1 MLRQEVLQENLQ
13 KNCEVIALKGF
24 KGGKLVKQREWIL
37 SVDVG
42 TSSVKATIFNGEV
55 ELVHESS
62 SNYPLLQTQSGF
74 VELDP
79 QQVLEAFYTAIQQ
92 VLSGVT
98 HCPNV
103 LVLSTAMHSLM
114 AIDELNQPIT
124 HLVTWAD
131 QRAESEARQ
140 LRSSTQGKCLY
151 QKTGTPIHAM
161 SPLVKLAWFRKNEP
175 EICRRAKLW
184 GDLKSWI
191 LYDLL
196 GEWVIDESLA
206 SATGLYNL
214 WTRDWDEEAMGWCG
228 VTREQLPRLV
238 KTTDI
243 LGCIRPKLAE
253 KLGLGGNTRIVA
265 GASDGALANLGVGA
279 VYPGSLAIS
288 IGTSGAVRGMVNEPK
303 LDSHGRLFCYHLEE
317 SYYIVGGP
325 INNGGI
331 LLSWLQGILLDTE
344 DPVTFYER
352 MSQGVNKVAPGSDG
366 LFCLPYLTGERAPF
380 WREDLTGSFWGLK
393 LNHNR
398 DHLVRAVLE
407 GICYQLNLVV
417 ELLADLSG
425 PVSEIR
431 ATGGFTKSEV
441 WVKILTD
448 VLGKPLGIL
457 EHTQGSALGGA
468 FLAWYALGQINSLE
482 ECAKLVTL
490 AHVVRPDEASA
501 ARYQDG
507 YTIFK
512 ELVILGDK
520 ASLKIQEFAQKGE
533 SL

>member
-1 MLRQEVLQENLQ
+1 M
-13 KNCEVIALKGF
+13 
-24 KGGKLVKQREWIL
+24 KQREWIL

-55 ELVHESS
+55 ELVREASS
-62 SNYPLLQTQSGF
+62 SYPLIQPQSGF
-74 VELDP
+74 AEQDP
-79 QQVLEAFYTAIQQ
+79 QHVLAAFHQAIQQ
-92 VLSGVT
+92 VLSEGMN
-98 HCPNV
+98 CPTV
-103 LVLSTAMHSLM
+103 LVLSTAMHSLV
-114 AIDELNQPIT
+114 AIDEFDQPIT

-131 QRAESEARQ
+131 QRAEGEAGR
-140 LRSSTQGKCLY
+140 LRSSTLGNSLY

-161 SPLVKLAWFRKNEP
+161 SPLVKLAWFRANEP
-175 EICRRAKLW
+175 EIYRSAKLW
-184 GDLKSWI
+184 ADLKSLI
-191 LYDLL
+191 LFDLL
-196 GEWVIDESLA
+196 GKWVLDESLA

-214 WTRDWDEEAMGWCG
+214 LTRDWDKEALEWCG
-228 VTREQLPRLV
+228 VTRDQLPKLV

-243 LGCIRPKLAE
+243 LGCIRPELA
-253 KLGLGGNTRIVA
+253 KSLGLSENTRVVA

-279 VYPGSLAIS
+279 VQPGSLAIS

-303 LDSHGRLFCYHLEE
+303 LDPHGRLFCYHVEG
-317 SYYIVGGP
+317 SHYIVGGP

-331 LLSWLQGILLDTE
+331 LLRWLQGILQDRGDTSGDLISE
-344 DPVTFYER
+344 SDLTHTFYEQ

-380 WREDLTGSFWGLK
+380 WREDLSGSFWGLK
-393 LNHNR
+393 LEHSR
-398 DHLVRAVLE
+398 DHLIRAVLE
-407 GICYQLNLVV
+407 GICYQLNSVV
-417 ELLADLSG
+417 ELLTDLTG

-448 VLGKPLGIL
+448 VIGKPLGIL

-468 FLAWYALGQINSLE
+468 FLAWYALGQMTSLE
-482 ECAKLVTL
+482 ECAQLVPL
-490 AHVVRPDEASA
+490 AHVEQPDKKRN

-507 YTIFK
+507 YTLFK
-512 ELVILGDK
+512 ELVLLGDS
-520 ASLKIQEFAQKGE
+520 AYLKLQEFAQKGE

>member
-1 MLRQEVLQENLQ
+1 
-13 KNCEVIALKGF
+13 
-24 KGGKLVKQREWIL
+24 VKQREWIL

-55 ELVHESS
+55 ELVRESS
-62 SNYPLLQTQSGF
+62 SSYPLIQTQSGF
-74 VELDP
+74 VEQDP
-79 QQVLEAFYTAIQQ
+79 QKVLKAFHQATQQ
-92 VLSGVT
+92 VLSGIT
-98 HCPNV
+98 NCPNV
-103 LVLSTAMHSLM
+103 IVLSTAMHSLV
-114 AIDELNQPIT
+114 AIDEFNQPIT

-131 QRAESEARQ
+131 QRAEGEAGQ
-140 LRSSTQGKCLY
+140 LRSSNQGNSLY

-161 SPLVKLAWFRKNEP
+161 SPLVKLAWFREHEP
-175 EICRRAKLW
+175 EIFRRAKLW
-184 GDLKSWI
+184 ADLKSLI
-191 LYDLL
+191 LFDLL

-206 SATGLYNL
+206 SASGLYNL
-214 WTRDWDEEAMGWCG
+214 FTRDWDQEAMGWCG

-243 LGCIRPKLAE
+243 LGCVRLELTE
-253 KLGLGGNTRIVA
+253 KLGLGENIRVVA

-288 IGTSGAVRGMVNEPK
+288 IGTSGAVRGMVNVPK
-303 LDSHGRLFCYHLEE
+303 LDPQGRLFCYHVDE
-317 SYYIVGGP
+317 SHYIVGGP

-331 LLSWLQGILLDTE
+331 VLRWLQGILLDIGE
-344 DPVTFYER
+344 PNTFYEL
-352 MSQGVNKVAPGSDG
+352 MSQGVSKVAPGSDG

-380 WREDLTGSFWGLK
+380 WREDLSGSFWGLK
-393 LNHNR
+393 LNHSR

-407 GICYQLNLVV
+407 GICYQLNSVV
-417 ELLADLSG
+417 ELLANLTG

-441 WVKILTD
+441 WVKILAD
-448 VLGKPLGIL
+448 VLGKPLGVL
-457 EHTQGSALGGA
+457 EHSQGSALGGA

-482 ECAKLVTL
+482 ECAKLVPL
-490 AHVVRPDEASA
+490 AHVEQPDEARI

-507 YTIFK
+507 YTLFK
-512 ELVILGDK
+512 ELVILGDS
-520 ASLKIQEFAQKGE
+520 AYLKLQEFAQRGE

>member
-1 MLRQEVLQENLQ
+1 M
-13 KNCEVIALKGF
+13 
-24 KGGKLVKQREWIL
+24 KQREWIL

-55 ELVHESS
+55 ELVRESS
-62 SNYPLLQTQSGF
+62 SSYPLIQTQAGF
-74 VELDP
+74 VEQDP
-79 QQVLEAFYTAIQQ
+79 QRVLEAFHQATQQ
-92 VLSGVT
+92 VLLGIT
-98 HCPNV
+98 NCPNV
-103 LVLSTAMHSLM
+103 IVLSTAMHSLV
-114 AIDELNQPIT
+114 AIDEYNQPIT

-131 QRAESEARQ
+131 QRAEGEARQ
-140 LRSSTQGKCLY
+140 LRSSTQGNSLY

-161 SPLVKLAWFRKNEP
+161 SPLVKLAWFRENEP
-175 EICRRAKLW
+175 EIFERAKLW
-184 GDLKSWI
+184 ADLKSLI
-191 LYDLL
+191 LFDLL

-214 WTRDWDEEAMGWCG
+214 LTRDWDTEAMGWCG
-228 VTREQLPRLV
+228 VTRKQLPRLV

-243 LGCIRPKLAE
+243 LGCIRPELAE
-253 KLGLGGNTRIVA
+253 ELGLGDNIRVVA

-303 LDSHGRLFCYHLEE
+303 LDPHGRLFCYHVDG
-317 SYYIVGGP
+317 SHYIVGGP

-331 LLSWLQGILLDTE
+331 LLRWLQGILMDRGEPSGGLISESELTHA
-344 DPVTFYER
+344 FYDL
-352 MSQGVNKVAPGSDG
+352 MNQGVNKVAPGSDG

-380 WREDLTGSFWGLK
+380 WREDLSGSFWGLK
-393 LNHNR
+393 LNHSR

-407 GICYQLNLVV
+407 GICYQLNSVV
-417 ELLADLSG
+417 ELLAALTG

-441 WVKILTD
+441 WVKMLTD
-448 VLGKPLGIL
+448 VLGKPLGVL

-468 FLAWYALGQINSLE
+468 FLAWFALGQINSLE
-482 ECAKLVTL
+482 ECAKLVPL
-490 AHVVRPDEASA
+490 AHVERPDEART

-507 YTIFK
+507 YTHF
-512 ELVILGDK
+512 
-520 ASLKIQEFAQKGE
+520 
-533 SL
+533 

>member
-1 MLRQEVLQENLQ
+1 M
-13 KNCEVIALKGF
+13 
-24 KGGKLVKQREWIL
+24 KQREWIL

-55 ELVHESS
+55 ELVREASS
-62 SNYPLLQTQSGF
+62 SYPLIQAQVGF
-74 VELDP
+74 VEQDP
-79 QQVLEAFYTAIQQ
+79 QRVLEAFHQAIQQ
-92 VLSGVT
+92 VLSGIT
-98 HCPNV
+98 NCPNV
-103 LVLSTAMHSLM
+103 IVLSTAMHSLV
-114 AIDELNQPIT
+114 AIDEFDQPIT

-131 QRAESEARQ
+131 QRAEGEAEQ
-140 LRSSTQGKCLY
+140 LRSNTQGNSLY

-161 SPLVKLAWFRKNEP
+161 SPLVKLAWFRENEP
-175 EICRRAKLW
+175 EIFQRAKLW
-184 GDLKSWI
+184 ADLKSLI
-191 LYDLL
+191 LFDLL

-214 WTRDWDEEAMGWCG
+214 FTRDWDQEAMEWCG

-243 LGCIRPKLAE
+243 LGCIRNELIG
-253 KLGLGGNTRIVA
+253 KLGLGENIRVVA

-288 IGTSGAVRGMVNEPK
+288 IGTSGAARGMVNEPK
-303 LDSHGRLFCYHLEE
+303 LDPHGRLFCYHVDG
-317 SYYIVGGP
+317 SHYIVGGP

-331 LLSWLQGILLDTE
+331 LLRWLQGILFDRGEPLKGLISESELTH
-344 DPVTFYER
+344 TFYEQ
-352 MSQGVNKVAPGSDG
+352 MNQGVNKVAPGSDG

-380 WREDLTGSFWGLK
+380 WRGDLSGSFWGLR
-393 LNHNR
+393 LNHSR

-407 GICYQLNLVV
+407 GTCYQLNSVV
-417 ELLADLSG
+417 ELLANLTG

-441 WVKILTD
+441 WVKILAD

-457 EHTQGSALGGA
+457 EHAQGSALGGA
-468 FLAWYALGQINSLE
+468 FLAWHALGQINSLE
-482 ECAKLVTL
+482 ECAELVPL
-490 AHVVRPDEASA
+490 AHVTQPDEAST

-507 YTIFK
+507 YTLFK

-520 ASLKIQEFAQKGE
+520 AYRKLQKFAQKGE

>member
-1 MLRQEVLQENLQ
+1 
-13 KNCEVIALKGF
+13 
-24 KGGKLVKQREWIL
+24 VKQREWIL

-55 ELVHESS
+55 ELVRESS
-62 SNYPLLQTQSGF
+62 SSYPLIQTQSGF
-74 VELDP
+74 VEQDP
-79 QQVLEAFYTAIQQ
+79 QKVLKAFHQATQQ
-92 VLSGVT
+92 VLSGIT
-98 HCPNV
+98 NCPNV
-103 LVLSTAMHSLM
+103 IVLSTAMHSLV
-114 AIDELNQPIT
+114 AIDEFNQPIT

-131 QRAESEARQ
+131 QRAEGEAGQ
-140 LRSSTQGKCLY
+140 LRSSNQGNSLY

-161 SPLVKLAWFRKNEP
+161 SPLVKLAWFREHEP
-175 EICRRAKLW
+175 EIFRRAKLW
-184 GDLKSWI
+184 ADLKSLI
-191 LYDLL
+191 LFDLL

-206 SATGLYNL
+206 SASGLYNL
-214 WTRDWDEEAMGWCG
+214 FTRDWDQEAMGWCG

-243 LGCIRPKLAE
+243 LGCVRLELTE
-253 KLGLGGNTRIVA
+253 KLGLGENIRVVA

-288 IGTSGAVRGMVNEPK
+288 IGTSGAVRGMVNVPK
-303 LDSHGRLFCYHLEE
+303 LDPQGRLFCYHVDE
-317 SYYIVGGP
+317 SHYIVGGP

-331 LLSWLQGILLDTE
+331 VLRWLQGILLDRGE
-344 DPVTFYER
+344 PNTFYEL
-352 MSQGVNKVAPGSDG
+352 MSQGVSKVAPGSDG

-380 WREDLTGSFWGLK
+380 WREDLSGSFWGLK
-393 LNHNR
+393 LNHSR

-407 GICYQLNLVV
+407 GICYQLNSVV
-417 ELLADLSG
+417 ELLANLTG

-441 WVKILTD
+441 WVKILAD
-448 VLGKPLGIL
+448 VLGKPLGVL
-457 EHTQGSALGGA
+457 EHSQGSALGGA

-482 ECAKLVTL
+482 ECAKLVPL
-490 AHVVRPDEASA
+490 AHVEQPDEARI

-507 YTIFK
+507 YTLFK
-512 ELVILGDK
+512 ELVILGDS
-520 ASLKIQEFAQKGE
+520 AYLKLQEFAQRGE